1 MITISV
7 QLSEE
12 LAKRVLPVQDRLPEI
27 IELGLECWRGQ
38 GPLTPRQRVE
48 RLWEASGLSMSPSP
62 ALPPRPSG
70 TRQRSPLRAG
80 GKPASEII
88 IEQRGAK

>member
-27 IELGLECWRGQ
+27 IELGLERWRGQ
-38 GPLTPRQRVE
+38 DPSHCARRWSGYERHRV
-48 RLWEASGLSMSPSP
+48 S
-62 ALPPRPSG
+62 
-70 TRQRSPLRAG
+70 
-80 GKPASEII
+80 
-88 IEQRGAK
+88 